1 MKTLKLFSIHW
12 ALAQKY
18 IFSDLSTM
26 QTEETLTNSSRFR
39 TRLIILIILL
49 SAFMIYYT
57 IMALLSPGKK
67 LKEISA
73 EFAFKQNGKN
83 IVDEKIF
90 SDSAYL
96 SLLKEKAYLQ
106 ARISMA
112 ETDSIYLT
120 FNLPDSIVN
129 LEISGVV
136 VHTAKIKNLKMS
148 SILEKGNEYIIS
160 SILSSPLTIANEF
173 SSIVKEPLMISMA
186 PKDTSEYQPD
196 IMPDTADY
204 EPVNYILEMHNGLRV
219 YVYQDEKLSFGEG
232 IHFPGFDMRD
242 RLRNAL
248 RSMKNVMFFK
258 IPEYHPFIKI
268 RLPRADAKIIYRAIP
283 RHGQVA
289 VYR

>member
-1 MKTLKLFSIHW
+1 ME
-12 ALAQKY
+12 
-18 IFSDLSTM
+18 
-26 QTEETLTNSSRFR
+26 TEETFTNSSR
-39 TRLIILIILL
+39 TKTGLIILITLL
-49 SAFMIYYT
+49 SAFITYYT
-57 IMALLSPGKK
+57 IMILLSPGKK

-73 EFAFKQNGKN
+73 EYTFKQDEKN
-83 IVDEKIF
+83 PMDEKIF

-120 FNLPDSIVN
+120 FNLPDSAVN
-129 LEISGVV
+129 LEISGVI

-148 SILEKGNEYIIS
+148 NILEKGNEYIIS
-160 SILSSPLTIANEF
+160 SMLSSPFTIEKEI

-204 EPVNYILEMHNGLRV
+204 EPVNYILEMHNGLRI
-219 YVYQDEKLSFGEG
+219 YVYQDEKSSSGEG
-232 IHFPGFDMRD
+232 IHFSGFDLRD
-242 RLRNAL
+242 RLRNSLSA
-248 RSMKNVMFFK
+248 MKRIIVFK

-268 RLPRADAKIIYRAIP
+268 RLARADAKIIYRAIP
-283 RHGQVA
+283 SHGQIA

>member
-1 MKTLKLFSIHW
+1 
-12 ALAQKY
+12 
-18 IFSDLSTM
+18 M
-26 QTEETLTNSSRFR
+26 QTEETFTNSSRLR
-39 TRLIILIILL
+39 TGLIILIILL
-49 SAFMIYYT
+49 SAFLIYYT
-57 IMALLSPGKK
+57 IMVLLSPGKK

-73 EFAFKQNGKN
+73 EFAYKQNGKN

-120 FNLPDSIVN
+120 INLPDSTVK

-136 VHTAKIKNLKMS
+136 VHTAKIKNLIMS

-160 SILSSPLTIANEF
+160 SMLSSPLTIANEV

-204 EPVNYILEMHNGLRV
+204 EPVNYILEMHNGLRI
-219 YVYQDEKLSFGEG
+219 YVYQDEKSSSGEG
-232 IHFPGFDMRD
+232 NHFPGFDMRD
-242 RLRNAL
+242 RVRNAL

-283 RHGQVA
+283 VHGQVA